1 MQLLTTTAELREYR
15 NALPG
20 SVGFVPTMGALHAG
34 HGSLAATSVAQNDH
48 TIVSIFVNPTQ
59 FGPTEDFDQ
68 YPRTMEA
75 DAALLESMGVSA
87 IFAPMR
93 EEVYPGDNAQISFQI
108 ARMDKVLC
116 GASRPGHM
124 NGVVQIVSILF
135 NLVQP
140 DKAYFGQ
147 KDYQQFLILHTMAQE
162 LHFPVEVIAC
172 PIIREE
178 DGLAMSSRNRYMSP
192 EERKQALFL
201 SSTIREI
208 QNNRGKWNSA
218 AEIKEFATR
227 RLTDFPL
234 VRIDYVEVLSG
245 KDLSALQSLNSKE
258 SPHIFIAA
266 WLGKTRLIDNAP
278 LFHTLKIS

>member
-1 MQLLTTTAELREYR
+1 MRLLSTIAELRDYR
-15 NALPG
+15 RALTG
-20 SVGFVPTMGALHAG
+20 SVGFVPTMGALHDG
-34 HGSLAATSVAQNDH
+34 HASLAKASVAQNDH
-48 TIVSIFVNPTQ
+48 SIVSIFVNPTQ
-59 FGPTEDFDQ
+59 FGPNEDFDK
-68 YPRTMEA
+68 YPRTMES

-87 IFAPMR
+87 IFAPNR
-93 EEVYPGDNAQISFQI
+93 VEVYPGENAQISFQI
-108 ARMDKVLC
+108 DRIDKVLC

-140 DKAYFGQ
+140 DRAYFGQ

-162 LHFPVEVIAC
+162 LHFPVEVIPC

-208 QNNRGKWNSA
+208 QNNRGKWNSV
-218 AEIKEFATR
+218 AEIKEFANQR
-227 RLTDFPL
+227 ATDFPL
-234 VRIDYVEVLSG
+234 VVIDYVELLSG
-245 KDLSALQSLNSKE
+245 KDLSPLKSLTSE
-258 SPHIFIAA
+258 DSPHIFIAA
-266 WLGKTRLIDNAP
+266 WLGKTRLIDNGSM
-278 LFHTLKIS
+278 F

>member
-1 MQLLTTTAELREYR
+1 MRLLTTIAELRDYR
-15 NALPG
+15 RALPG
-20 SVGFVPTMGALHAG
+20 SVGFVPTMGALHDG
-34 HGSLAATSVAQNDH
+34 HASLAKASVAQNDH

-59 FGPTEDFDQ
+59 FGPNEDFDQ

-75 DAALLESMGVSA
+75 DAALLESMGVEA
-87 IFAPMR
+87 IFAPNR
-93 EEVYPGDNAQISFQI
+93 EEVYPGEHAQISFRI
-108 ARMDKVLC
+108 DRLDKVLC

-140 DKAYFGQ
+140 DRAYFGQ

-162 LHFPVEVIAC
+162 LHFPIEVISC

-192 EERKQALFL
+192 EERRQALFL
-201 SSTIREI
+201 SSTIRKI
-208 QNNRGKWNSA
+208 QNNRGKWNSV

-227 RLTDFPL
+227 RLPDFPL
-234 VRIDYVEVLSG
+234 VQIDYVEVLSG
-245 KDLSALQSLNSKE
+245 KDLSPLQSLTIDDM
-258 SPHIFIAA
+258 PHIFIAA
-266 WLGKTRLIDNAP
+266 WLGKTRLIDNGP
-278 LFHTLKIS
+278 MY